1 MGDPGGG
8 FLLVFKQGRAKS
20 DFRTGEEGSLFLSH
34 VLGNGHFFH
43 GQAFTGGPIPHDTV
57 ATHRES
63 PARES
68 AFYVISQLPSFT
80 TFSR

>member
-1 MGDPGGG
+1 LP
-8 FLLVFKQGRAKS
+8 LILKQGRAKNVS
-20 DFRTGEEGSLFLSH
+20 RTGEEGSLTAANSDSH

-43 GQAFTGGPIPHDTV
+43 GQAFTGGAFTTDTV
-57 ATHRES
+57 ATHQES